1 MKADAKT
8 ETAVIAVVDRF
19 NETYARR
26 DIDGLLALFAP
37 DSDLV
42 LFGTG
47 ADEKRI
53 GLAELKFQAER
64 DWAQSDSI
72 SFELGWHSVSAAG
85 SVAWLA
91 AEGMGQAKFDGQEM
105 SFPFRFTAV
114 LEHRGDKWLFT
125 QGHLSV
131 PAPGQAEG
139 ESIPT

>member
-1 MKADAKT
+1 VKADAKT
-8 ETAVIAVVDRF
+8 EAAVMAVVDKF

-47 ADEKRI
+47 ADEKRV

-72 SFELGWHSVSAAG
+72 SFEFGWRSVSAAG

-91 AEGMGQAKFDGQEM
+91 AEGMGQA
-105 SFPFRFTAV
+105 
-114 LEHRGDKWLFT
+114 
-125 QGHLSV
+125 
-131 PAPGQAEG
+131 
-139 ESIPT
+139 

>member
-8 ETAVIAVVDRF
+8 ETAVMAVVDKF

-47 ADEKRI
+47 ADEKRV

-64 DWAQSDSI
+64 DWAQTDSI

-114 LEHRGDKWLFT
+114 LEQRGNKWLFT

-139 ESIPT
+139 DSIPT

>member
-8 ETAVIAVVDRF
+8 EIAVMAVVDKF

-47 ADEKRI
+47 ADEKRV

-64 DWAQSDSI
+64 DWAQTDSI

-114 LEHRGDKWLFT
+114 LEQRGNKWLFT
-125 QGHLSV
+125 QGHLST

>member
-8 ETAVIAVVDRF
+8 EAAVMAVVDEF

-26 DIDGLLALFAP
+26 DVDGLLALFAP

-47 ADEKRI
+47 ADEKRV
-53 GLAELKFQAER
+53 GLAEVKFQAER

-72 SFELGWHSVSAAG
+72 SFEFGWHSVSAAG

-91 AEGMGQAKFDGQEM
+91 AEGMGQAQAGGQQM

-114 LEHRGDKWLFT
+114 LEHRGDKWLLT
-125 QGHLSV
+125 QAHVSV
-131 PAPGQAEG
+131 PAAGQDEG

>member
-8 ETAVIAVVDRF
+8 ETAVMAVVDKF

-47 ADEKRI
+47 ADEKRV
-53 GLAELKFQAER
+53 GLAELKIQAER
-64 DWAQSDSI
+64 DWAQTDSI
-72 SFELGWHSVSAAG
+72 YFELGWHSVSAAG

-114 LEHRGDKWLFT
+114 LEQRGGKWLFT

-139 ESIPT
+139 ESLPT